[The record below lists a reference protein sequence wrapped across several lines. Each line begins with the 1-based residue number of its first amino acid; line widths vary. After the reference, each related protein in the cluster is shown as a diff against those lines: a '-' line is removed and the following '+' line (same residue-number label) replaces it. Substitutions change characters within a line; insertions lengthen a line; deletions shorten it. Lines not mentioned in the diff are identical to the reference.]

1 MKRQWSI
8 CRQVKEEPDG
18 QRRWDRAY
26 QLLLQWAESLKL
38 EQAPMAL
45 PAFYLMQEVYDES
58 RCVCARLDPTPSPS
72 ADD

>member
-26 QLLLQWAESLKL
+26 QLLLQWTKPIEM
-38 EQAPMAL
+38 EQWPIAVSAL
-45 PAFYLMQEVYDES
+45 NLMQEVYDES
-58 RCVCARLDPTPSPS
+58 SSVCACLDPTPGSSP
-72 ADD
+72 DD